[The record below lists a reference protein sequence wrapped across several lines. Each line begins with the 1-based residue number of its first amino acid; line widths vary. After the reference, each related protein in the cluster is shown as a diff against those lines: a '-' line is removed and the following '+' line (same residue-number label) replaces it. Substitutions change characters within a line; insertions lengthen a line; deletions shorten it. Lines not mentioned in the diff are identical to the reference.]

1 MKPEHAVFQI
11 TSCLRRNL
19 CLVQFAANHDADHL
33 ADDGNKEHPYNRKAR
48 QYSQIRNRRRRFQ
61 EIVLGGIQFLT
72 KDLHSEKTI
81 KDADISRALD
91 NRVLFAS
98 RAIATEAHTR
108 TLDVR
113 PIEDFTAF
121 LREPDA
127 GDNWDWK
134 GFLHAVLPY
143 WKMEDAKGLST
154 IPHVLPSSPWLQE
167 LTDKVNALS
176 LNAMSTE

>member
-1 MKPEHAVFQI
+1 MK
-11 TSCLRRNL
+11 
-19 CLVQFAANHDADHL
+19 
-33 ADDGNKEHPYNRKAR
+33 
-48 QYSQIRNRRRRFQ
+48 
-61 EIVLGGIQFLT
+61 
-72 KDLHSEKTI
+72 KTI